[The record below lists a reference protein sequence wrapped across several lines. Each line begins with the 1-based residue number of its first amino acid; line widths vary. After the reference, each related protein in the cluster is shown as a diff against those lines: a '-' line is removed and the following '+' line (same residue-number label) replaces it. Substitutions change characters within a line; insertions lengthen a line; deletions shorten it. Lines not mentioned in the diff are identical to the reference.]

1 MTEAGRHRRWLLSL
15 SILVASCAFGDVAI
29 AQTNETGDLSF
40 ELVDPKVL
48 RVCSDPRNL
57 PFSNEKGEGF
67 ENKLAELF
75 ADKLQKK
82 LDYVFFPQAT
92 GFVRMTLGSHR
103 CDVIMGFPQGD
114 DLVQGTNPYYR
125 TSYALVAKTGSG
137 LEEVDTLEDARLK
150 GKHVGI
156 VAGTP
161 PATNMAIAGLMGDAK
176 PYPLMIDTRYDNSAQ
191 AMIDDLTA
199 GKIDAGVLWG
209 PMAGFYA
216 KKAGSLHVTPLVK
229 ETTGPKLVYRIG
241 MGVRGADQNWKRQL
255 NKLIQE
261 NQGEINKI
269 LLDFGVPCRCWT
281 RMIGRSA
288 RRRPRR
294 HHEADAMRRHLAAAL
309 VAAVLVAP
317 VVAQQQEPFEP
328 EGYRTDNYRAPVPA
342 TLGGARVLS
351 TSEAEA
357 IWHAKS
363 GAFIDVLPRAPKPK
377 NLPAGTVWREAPRK
391 NIPGSIWLP
400 DTGYGMLPPAMD
412 DYFQRGLARASH
424 GDKTALLVIYCLAD
438 CWMSW
443 NSRQARA
450 RVWLFQRRLVSRW
463 HRWLGACK
471 ASY

>member
-1 MTEAGRHRRWLLSL
+1 MTEAGRHRRWLFSL

-125 TSYALVAKTGSG
+125 TSYALVAKAGSG

-269 LLDFGVPCRCWT
+269 LLDYGVPLLDE
-281 RMIGRSA
+281 S
-288 RRRPRR
+288 
-294 HHEADAMRRHLAAAL
+294 DHLI
-309 VAAVLVAP
+309 
-317 VVAQQQEPFEP
+317 
-328 EGYRTDNYRAPVPA
+328 T
-342 TLGGARVLS
+342 
-351 TSEAEA
+351 AEA
-357 IWHAKS
+357 ATKS
-363 GAFIDVLPRAPKPK
+363 P
-377 NLPAGTVWREAPRK
+377 
-391 NIPGSIWLP
+391 
-400 DTGYGMLPPAMD
+400 
-412 DYFQRGLARASH
+412 
-424 GDKTALLVIYCLAD
+424 
-438 CWMSW
+438 
-443 NSRQARA
+443 
-450 RVWLFQRRLVSRW
+450 
-463 HRWLGACK
+463 
-471 ASY
+471 